1 MSLPYSV
8 APFRGNAA
16 RWRTGDERC
25 GHDKS
30 DPSHSWS
37 RRAPDHRYLLA
48 LDGHQRI
55 VRSTSFVTAVKTAI
69 PWGFLL
75 LIPALTATGG
85 SGFGLAK
92 GAHGG
97 LIGTKLKRM
106 PFIAGNGLLIL
117 IPCALFLASKARG
130 SQFDT
135 SFYIVQAL
143 ELVAG
148 ATNLTLLGLNMRDG
162 FHFTGRLPSTNE
174 RPTARPIARRRR
186 QAAPGRF
193 LRRATRSKALRRAA
207 GTRRR

>member
-1 MSLPYSV
+1 MTKVIHPIAGAVALPTIATFWLSTV
-8 APFRGNAA
+8 ISELSG
-16 RWRTGDERC
+16 
-25 GHDKS
+25 
-30 DPSHSWS
+30 
-37 RRAPDHRYLLA
+37 
-48 LDGHQRI
+48 
-55 VRSTSFVTAVKTAI
+55 STSFVTAVKTAI

-92 GAHGG
+92 GAHED

-106 PFIAGNGLLIL
+106 PFIAGNGILIL

-148 ATNLTLLGLNMRDG
+148 ATNLTLLGLNMRDD
-162 FHFTGRLPSTNE
+162 FQFTGQFAVDKRTSNST
-174 RPTARPIARRRR
+174 PHS
-186 QAAPGRF
+186 AATEASCSGSIP
-193 LRRATRSKALRRAA
+193 AKSNTV
-207 GTRRR
+207 